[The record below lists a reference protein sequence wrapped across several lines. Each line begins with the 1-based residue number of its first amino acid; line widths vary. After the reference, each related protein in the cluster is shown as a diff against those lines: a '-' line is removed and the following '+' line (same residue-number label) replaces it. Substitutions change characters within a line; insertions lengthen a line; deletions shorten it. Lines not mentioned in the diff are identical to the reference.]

1 MIHELYYIMWVK
13 IPTIVGFPG
22 RAVVENS
29 PVNAGDTRDA
39 GLIPES

>member
-13 IPTIVGFPG
+13 IPTIVGLPG
-22 RAVVENS
+22 RAVVKNS